1 MFPGV
6 FNKSS
11 LMEFLGPFA
20 TTRNQSAWKSPYVAT
35 ATASMLW
42 LRIAA
47 IDNAPQAL
55 NQPLISPQWNQSAT
69 NFGHDFTVEQVG
81 YLIND
86 SVAYV
91 PPALKKSPFLL
102 AVFAFK
108 PIMIQI
114 ILVLS
119 VLLHT
124 SPINK
129 A

>member
-1 MFPGV
+1 
-6 FNKSS
+6 
-11 LMEFLGPFA
+11 
-20 TTRNQSAWKSPYVAT
+20 
-35 ATASMLW
+35 MLH
-42 LRIAA
+42 RH
-47 IDNAPQAL
+47 
-55 NQPLISPQWNQSAT
+55 LISHLLVLNGT
-69 NFGHDFTVEQVG
+69 NPLQTSVMTSQFTVEQVG

-129 A
+129 AST